1 MNQTELKNLTSSVY
15 VESDNIVINNPTLDK
30 DVIIYVNDGG
40 TKSEVARFI
49 GATHTFEVHTGATG
63 SFASADSKLIT
74 VIKGIITTISI

>member
-49 GATHTFEVHTGATG
+49 GASHTLEVYTGASG
-63 SFASADSKLIT
+63 SFTTVDSKTVT